1 MERKERH
8 WVVYGALAAN
18 IGVALAK
25 FAAAA
30 VSGSAALVSEG
41 IHSLADCS
49 NELLLLLGL
58 ARSQKPADQSHP
70 YGYGKEL
77 YFWSLIVALV
87 LFTAGGGA
95 SVYNGIERLLH
106 PRAVEISWVSYVV
119 LLVAAVFEGASLFL
133 GMKKLRAE
141 NPGGSVLDALRRSK
155 DPSVFTVVAEDT
167 AALAGLTIAAAGTA
181 LTARFHDPRYDAAAS
196 VAVGLILGVI
206 ATFLVSESR
215 KLLVGESGSHAL
227 LDDVRRLT
235 AGDTSVSK
243 VGEALSMQLGADE
256 VLLNLDVEFNQ
267 EISGDALPRTIQAL
281 ERKIRAAHPEITRI
295 FLEVSALSPR
305 ARRSS

>member
-1 MERKERH
+1 MERKESH

-58 ARSQKPADQSHP
+58 ARSQKPADRSHP

-95 SVYNGIERLLH
+95 SMYNGVERLLH
-106 PRAVEISWVSYVV
+106 PRAVEVTWVSYAV
-119 LLVAAVFEGASLFL
+119 LLVAAIFEGASLFL
-133 GMKKLRAE
+133 GMNKLRAE
-141 NPGGSVLDALRRSK
+141 NPGGSVIDALRRSK

-167 AALAGLTIAAAGTA
+167 AALLGLTIAAVGTA

-196 VAVGLILGVI
+196 IAVGLILGVV

-215 KLLVGESGSHAL
+215 KLLVGESGSRAL

-235 AGDTSVSK
+235 AGDTSVRK

-256 VLLNLDVEFNQ
+256 VLLNLDVEFNR

-295 FLEVSALSPR
+295 FLEVSALGPR
-305 ARRSS
+305 EPQ